1 MEKHVE
7 IFTIAV
13 LKYLKENYFNDTYV
27 FSKNI
32 VPLLTEEKIYRIL
45 DLYSEDGLSE
55 MKKMLILKFLLDK
68 IKMMNYIYFGE
79 EE

>member
-1 MEKHVE
+1 M
-7 IFTIAV
+7 
-13 LKYLKENYFNDTYV
+13 
-27 FSKNI
+27 S
-32 VPLLTEEKIYRIL
+32 LLTEENIYRIL

-55 MKKMLILKFLLDK
+55 KKKMLILKFLLDK

>member
-27 FSKNI
+27 FAKNI

>member
-1 MEKHVE
+1 M
-7 IFTIAV
+7 
-13 LKYLKENYFNDTYV
+13 
-27 FSKNI
+27 S
-32 VPLLTEEKIYRIL
+32 LLTEEKIYSIL

-55 MKKMLILKFLLDK
+55 KKKILILKFLLDK

>member
-27 FSKNI
+27 FAKNI
-32 VPLLTEEKIYRIL
+32 VSLLTEEKIYSIL

-55 MKKMLILKFLLDK
+55 KKKILILKFLLDK

>member
-27 FSKNI
+27 FAKNI
-32 VPLLTEEKIYRIL
+32 VPLLTEEKIYSIL

-55 MKKMLILKFLLDK
+55 KKKILILKFLLDK